1 MNHTIRKSDHHLEIS
16 FFLLRWLFLI
26 VAPIV
31 FYFLHQEAIGC
42 VECTETESSNL
53 VKMADD
59 RLYEAKRAG
68 RNTIIMNSK
77 WTEKE
82 LRPS

>member
-1 MNHTIRKSDHHLEIS
+1 MLKVAATLIDIKEKIESLCFQANEKEFTISMS
-16 FFLLRWLFLI
+16 F
-26 VAPIV
+26 
-31 FYFLHQEAIGC
+31 GC

-77 WTEKE
+77 GTETEQCPLKMKA
-82 LRPS
+82 L